1 MDLTP
6 NREQLAWTAL
16 NYLIDQGVDVF
27 VEDIK
32 NVPDYYIYAL
42 SQTMSVEEI
51 AKRYATTPDDIKN
64 RIQRHIDQLF
74 IFDEYIKASEADAK
88 NSEPEA

>member
-6 NREQLAWTAL
+6 NREQLSWTAL

-27 VEDIK
+27 VESIE

-42 SQTMSVEEI
+42 SQTMTVEDI
-51 AKRYATTPDDIKN
+51 AKKYATTPEDIKT

-74 IFDEYIKASEADAK
+74 AFEEYIKASEEDLK
-88 NSEPEA
+88 NSEPES